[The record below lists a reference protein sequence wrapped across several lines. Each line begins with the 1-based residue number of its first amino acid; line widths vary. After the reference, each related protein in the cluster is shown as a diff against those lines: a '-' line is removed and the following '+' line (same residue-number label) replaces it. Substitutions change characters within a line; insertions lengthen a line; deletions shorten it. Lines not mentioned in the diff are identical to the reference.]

1 MRLDLAAEEL
11 RKKMGPYETEV
22 ISQRRIINNRDV
34 TDRAMLRTVAKQ
46 PVRPELAQPPRPL
59 GRLSCPPRCTASRND
74 ADILYTAGFTLYMVT
89 II

>member
-46 PVRPELAQPPRPL
+46 PVRPELARSRLVRSADCPVLRGAPPRDQ
-59 GRLSCPPRCTASRND
+59 R
-74 ADILYTAGFTLYMVT
+74 AGGV
-89 II
+89 I